1 MSKCLS
7 VLALVLVANGC
18 SRPASETS
26 TFGPNAAVVQFA
38 DPLNQTEIDRLRT
51 ASGARVL
58 RVLPRTQAQVWEFRN
73 GVSTGMSAIRND
85 GQVRFVEAIGNRA
98 VTAYSSQTAALD
110 SLLSAERRVVERLT
124 RGMPPT
130 SYRVTNASPIGL
142 NADVIDVGAQDR
154 LDVPLLAGKSV
165 TLARVR
171 SSRLGNGDFT
181 WEGNAVNGP
190 GSALLVVRPSGI
202 TGHVRVADTNY
213 SVVPLGNGRQLVM
226 QEDPAAFPP
235 DHPANPLTL
244 TSTKAQDTLAA
255 NTCQPLD
262 PQIDVLV
269 TYSKDIA
276 EQLQDPAGVAALAV
290 IQANQSFEN
299 SNIPGRLNLVGVRPA
314 DYRESTLNAAVE
326 TLVKGSIPG
335 LNQVRQSLMAD
346 VVVMLVAAPEACGL
360 AANIRADEG
369 TAYAAVNA
377 SCAVANVSF
386 AHEIGHLFGARH
398 DRPTDDSDLPFKYGH
413 GYALPN
419 EWRSVMAYPGQCKC
433 PRMEWWADSTITHA
447 DSLGVQRPTGI
458 KDLAEDARVLR
469 ETWSDLAQFRCQ
481 ASHGSN

>member
-7 VLALVLVANGC
+7 ALALVLVANGC
-18 SRPASETS
+18 SRSAPQAS

-38 DPLNQTEIDRLRT
+38 DPQNEAEINRLRT
-51 ASGARVL
+51 TSRARLL
-58 RVLPRTQAQVWEFRN
+58 RVLPRTQAQVWEFQN
-73 GVSTGMSAIRND
+73 GVSTGMSAIRSD
-85 GQVRFVEAIGNRA
+85 AQVRFAEAIGNTA
-98 VTAYSSQTAALD
+98 VSAYSSQSAALD
-110 SLLSAERRVVERLT
+110 SLLNAERRAVERLT
-124 RGMPPT
+124 RGRPAA
-130 SYRVTNASPIGL
+130 SYRVTTASPVGL
-142 NADVIDVGAQDR
+142 NADVIDAGAQDR
-154 LDVPLLAGKSV
+154 LSVPLLAGNSV
-165 TLARVR
+165 TLSRVR

-202 TGHVRVADTNY
+202 TGHVRLTDATY
-213 SVVPLGNGRQLVM
+213 AVVPVGNGRQLVM

-235 DHPANPLTL
+235 DHPADPLTL
-244 TSTKAQDTLAA
+244 RSSKAQDTLEAKP
-255 NTCQPLD
+255 CQPRD

-269 TYSKDIA
+269 TYSKDVA
-276 EQLQDPAGVAALAV
+276 EQLLDPAGVAALAV
-290 IQANQSFEN
+290 VQANQSFEN
-299 SNIPGRLNLVGVRPA
+299 SKIPGRLNLVGVRPA
-314 DYRESTLNAAVE
+314 GYRESTLNAAVE

-335 LNQVRQSLMAD
+335 LNQARQSLMAD

-360 AANIRADEG
+360 AASIRADEG

-433 PRMEWWADSTITHA
+433 PRMEWWADSTITRA
-447 DSLGVQRPTGI
+447 DSLGVQRPSGI

-481 ASHGSN
+481 ASHDSN